1 MIYDKNN
8 IPVSLTSLT
17 ALNIIY
23 SFLAAIIVGLY
34 SFNDDLWTSIIDKLE
49 GKKADR
55 RDNIEV
61 ATIVFLALSG
71 VVGSAFFIFYKH
83 DKDNKKYYER
93 FMIFYGVLLIALTTL
108 TGLQFYYY
116 QEDDDGGDIY
126 QFTRWWPLASLVL
139 TTAIIF
145 ALFRFRNLV

>member
-1 MIYDKNN
+1 MIYKKNM

-23 SFLAAIIVGLY
+23 GLVAAIIVGVY
-34 SFNDDLWTSIIDKLE
+34 SFNDDIWTSIIDNLE
-49 GKKADR
+49 GKEADR

-61 ATIVFLALSG
+61 ATIVFLALSA
-71 VVGSAFFIFYKH
+71 VVGLAFFIFHKH
-83 DKDNKKYYER
+83 DKDTKKYYER
-93 FMIFYGVLLIALTTL
+93 FMIVYGVLLIAFATL

-116 QEDDDGGDIY
+116 QEDGDGDDTY

-139 TTAIIF
+139 TVAIIF
-145 ALFRFRNLV
+145 ALYRFRNLV